1 MTSTPI
7 LTSSISDAQ
16 KINNSKNNS
25 KNLTNAPFKI
35 AIVYNQSAH
44 AVKMVVDELRSE
56 WGNNIKIIQVI
67 GDNQAMASVDD
78 VIKIDPQKWNDLNH
92 FESQL
97 NRFKLLNPTYR
108 IDINNKQAAFTAVWS
123 GFAEAGSTGRKV
135 EQMGLIWTGTTPH
148 ISDGLEKMGFK
159 EFCDQTGAPTPEW
172 FKLPSAENIDASMT
186 LISENA
192 HLALDDKS
200 IYGGGGVGTK
210 SFSDVKDSAEVRSRE
225 SNQ

>member
-97 NRFKLLNPTYR
+97 NP
-108 IDINNKQAAFTAVWS
+108 V
-123 GFAEAGSTGRKV
+123 
-135 EQMGLIWTGTTPH
+135 
-148 ISDGLEKMGFK
+148 
-159 EFCDQTGAPTPEW
+159 
-172 FKLPSAENIDASMT
+172 
-186 LISENA
+186 
-192 HLALDDKS
+192 
-200 IYGGGGVGTK
+200 
-210 SFSDVKDSAEVRSRE
+210 
-225 SNQ
+225 